1 MDTEDDFH
9 CQLGRTIQSWLWV
22 ESELY
27 ALYALLM
34 NGANSH
40 LVSATF
46 NNIQSVDVK
55 VGILNSCL
63 ALILPKSESEWLR
76 WKRLFNKAD
85 KLNKKRNKIV
95 HEPVVISVSKG
106 SRSIAIEPSSF
117 NALALVKGQTTH
129 KGAVVTA
136 SYRPSAA
143 KVLAD
148 HTIDIYGLYEL
159 ERAFKEFSGE
169 VEEFRKQ
176 IGPVGLSALAAAKKR
191 GGVPSAT

>member
-22 ESELY
+22 ESEVY

-34 NGANSH
+34 KGANSH

-55 VGILNSCL
+55 LGLLNSCL

-106 SRSIAIEPSSF
+106 SRSIAIKPSSF

-176 IGPVGLSALAAAKKR
+176 IGPVVLSALSAAKKH
-191 GGVPSAT
+191 GGVPNAT